1 MPGRVGHRHPT
12 QWLLVPIA
20 CLQVVQSLPCVT
32 ADSQPLACG
41 PGRTAH
47 CGLLLELEGGEVAPM
62 SQLN

>member
-1 MPGRVGHRHPT
+1 M
-12 QWLLVPIA
+12 
-20 CLQVVQSLPCVT
+20 T